1 MFKYHCLN
9 PISAVGM
16 NKLDEN
22 YVKTE
27 NADEA
32 DVILVRSAKMH
43 EMEFGKNLKAIARAG
58 AGVNNIPLDK
68 CADICGTDAKGM
80 EEAQKMIHIIVTDFE
95 AGQVLE
101 GKVVSIKDFG
111 AFLEFAPGKEGM
123 VHISKLSKE
132 RVNRVEDVYRGGD
145 WLDFAANT
153 TGAVL
158 ASMVGYFILPASPCW
173 TASPPPA

>member
-43 EMEFGKNLKAIARAG
+43 EMEFGKN
-58 AGVNNIPLDK
+58 
-68 CADICGTDAKGM
+68 
-80 EEAQKMIHIIVTDFE
+80 Q
-95 AGQVLE
+95 
-101 GKVVSIKDFG
+101 
-111 AFLEFAPGKEGM
+111 
-123 VHISKLSKE
+123 
-132 RVNRVEDVYRGGD
+132 
-145 WLDFAANT
+145 
-153 TGAVL
+153 
-158 ASMVGYFILPASPCW
+158 
-173 TASPPPA
+173 

>member
-43 EMEFGKNLKAIARAG
+43 EMEFLYS
-58 AGVNNIPLDK
+58 LL
-68 CADICGTDAKGM
+68 
-80 EEAQKMIHIIVTDFE
+80 
-95 AGQVLE
+95 LE
-101 GKVVSIKDFG
+101 QMR
-111 AFLEFAPGKEGM
+111 M
-123 VHISKLSKE
+123 V
-132 RVNRVEDVYRGGD
+132 
-145 WLDFAANT
+145 
-153 TGAVL
+153 
-158 ASMVGYFILPASPCW
+158 
-173 TASPPPA
+173 

>member
-58 AGVNNIPLDK
+58 AGVQRKELLYS
-68 CADICGTDAKGM
+68 
-80 EEAQKMIHIIVTDFE
+80 IH
-95 AGQVLE
+95 LE
-101 GKVVSIKDFG
+101 QMR
-111 AFLEFAPGKEGM
+111 M
-123 VHISKLSKE
+123 V
-132 RVNRVEDVYRGGD
+132 
-145 WLDFAANT
+145 
-153 TGAVL
+153 
-158 ASMVGYFILPASPCW
+158 
-173 TASPPPA
+173 

>member
-68 CADICGTDAKGM
+68 CAEEGIVVFNTPGANANGVKELVNASRSQRCRWWNSVGTG
-80 EEAQKMIHIIVTDFE
+80 IR
-95 AGQVLE
+95 GRWRYR
-101 GKVVSIKDFG
+101 KD
-111 AFLEFAPGKEGM
+111 
-123 VHISKLSKE
+123 
-132 RVNRVEDVYRGGD
+132 
-145 WLDFAANT
+145 
-153 TGAVL
+153 
-158 ASMVGYFILPASPCW
+158 C
-173 TASPPPA
+173 

>member
-58 AGVNNIPLDK
+58 AGVNNIPLDNVQRK
-68 CADICGTDAKGM
+68 
-80 EEAQKMIHIIVTDFE
+80 ELLYSIH
-95 AGQVLE
+95 LE
-101 GKVVSIKDFG
+101 QMR
-111 AFLEFAPGKEGM
+111 M
-123 VHISKLSKE
+123 V
-132 RVNRVEDVYRGGD
+132 
-145 WLDFAANT
+145 
-153 TGAVL
+153 
-158 ASMVGYFILPASPCW
+158 
-173 TASPPPA
+173 

>member
-27 NADEA
+27 NAGEA

-58 AGVNNIPLDK
+58 AGVNNIFRLINVQRK
-68 CADICGTDAKGM
+68 
-80 EEAQKMIHIIVTDFE
+80 ELLYSIH
-95 AGQVLE
+95 LE
-101 GKVVSIKDFG
+101 QMR
-111 AFLEFAPGKEGM
+111 M
-123 VHISKLSKE
+123 V
-132 RVNRVEDVYRGGD
+132 
-145 WLDFAANT
+145 
-153 TGAVL
+153 
-158 ASMVGYFILPASPCW
+158 
-173 TASPPPA
+173 

>member
-1 MFKYHCLN
+1 
-9 PISAVGM
+9 M

-68 CADICGTDAKGM
+68 CA
-80 EEAQKMIHIIVTDFE
+80 EEGIVVFNTPGANAFFFFS
-95 AGQVLE
+95 AIF
-101 GKVVSIKDFG
+101 SI
-111 AFLEFAPGKEGM
+111 
-123 VHISKLSKE
+123 
-132 RVNRVEDVYRGGD
+132 
-145 WLDFAANT
+145 
-153 TGAVL
+153 
-158 ASMVGYFILPASPCW
+158 SPSSSNSC
-173 TASPPPA
+173 TH